1 MNILLLPGTNRNGLQ
16 WFAQLQQQ
24 FRNMRISNH
33 SCLTDNYSFWQN
45 DNAEPSLEHE
55 ISLLPTLEFDLVIA
69 KSLGTLVFLQ
79 AAAHS
84 LRHWKKA
91 LLFAIPL
98 RLAEQTKFSPTSLKL
113 LQKPNLHTVQ
123 QRNDKLCPCIELN
136 IHQPK
141 HLLQIA
147 GSDHKY
153 DGFSLYA
160 KTCKQWIGKL

>member
-1 MNILLLPGTNRNGLQ
+1 MNILLLPGANRNSLE

-24 FRNMRISNH
+24 FGNMRISNH
-33 SCLTDNYSFWQN
+33 SCLTNNYSFWQN

-55 ISLLPTLEFDLVIA
+55 ISQLPKLELELVIA

-79 AAAHS
+79 AATHS
-84 LRHWKKA
+84 LLSWKKA
-91 LLFAIPL
+91 LLFGIPL

-113 LQKPNLHTVQ
+113 LPTPNLHTVH
-123 QRNDKLCPCIELN
+123 QRNDQLCPCIELTL
-136 IHQPK
+136 HQPK

-147 GSDHKY
+147 GSVHKY
-153 DGFSLYA
+153 DDFSLCA